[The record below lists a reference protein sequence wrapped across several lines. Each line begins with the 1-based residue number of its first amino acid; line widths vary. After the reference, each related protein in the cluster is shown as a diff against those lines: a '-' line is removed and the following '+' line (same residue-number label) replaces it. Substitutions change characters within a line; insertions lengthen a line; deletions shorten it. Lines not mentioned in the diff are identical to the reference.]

1 MPRSTSLSRTSAP
14 PWAETVAS
22 WAGRI
27 VQAVAFWLVLALVL
41 LLFAPGFVR
50 TVSDWLAVLNIPTFP
65 SVFSVVLVGV
75 IASGLLRRQRA
86 ALWFVVIVWQFPVA
100 VLGLAVGL
108 LWVFDEDKQALR
120 SDGLVLSPLEIA
132 SWIVAVAAVVL
143 LIAARS
149 AFPARV
155 SKGAWWR
162 AILVLV
168 GGVAVSA
175 FLTLLLLEVF
185 PHTLHGM
192 RNRVNWSLSVALGLK
207 PSDYPLHA
215 DGSGPG
221 WLALVAGL
229 ISALALVL
237 AIAVFMRSAP
247 HDAKVEAADE
257 LAVRKLL
264 LEHPSDDSLGYF
276 ATRWDRSAI
285 FSQDQ
290 RAAVTYRV
298 ISGVCLAAGDP
309 IGDKASWPDA
319 IEQWRAHARRFGW
332 VPAVLSTSEVGAKA
346 FQAVDLHPIAL
357 GDEAIINTRT
367 FTLDGP
373 AMRSVR
379 HAVARPER
387 EGYRVLVRRQ
397 ADIPADELAALVA
410 AADEWRHGEERG
422 FSMSL
427 SRLGDPADP
436 REMIVS
442 AHAADGTP
450 RGLLSFVPW
459 GRRGLSLDVMRRHPQ
474 AVSGVT
480 ELMVTELVAAGRG
493 MGIDRISMNFAMFRG
508 SFEQGAR
515 IGATPIQRFNRR
527 MLLIASRFWQLDS
540 LYKSNE
546 KYLPDWKPRLLC
558 FQNAGQLT
566 QVIFAV
572 GQAEGFL
579 PSTPNLFHR
588 RDRSPDLHRP
598 EVSAAFAEA
607 VRAQEAALLTVT
619 APTRRLTE
627 QQATRHAKL
636 DVLRA
641 AGMEPYPVSVPRT
654 VSIAEAARRGAS
666 LGRAQSPSGPDGA
679 ATPGESPAPG
689 DVATQGDLSVVG
701 RVVRLRDHGG
711 VIFAD
716 LREGVDEIQVMFT
729 ADRPGPDLGLWRRA
743 VDLGDQVSVT
753 GDLTRSRRGE
763 PSLHADAWQMASKA
777 LTSPP
782 DKHRGLADAEAKVRL
797 KHMEL
802 ALDTRTAQIL
812 RGRSA
817 AVRSLRD
824 SLAARD
830 FIEVETPILQRVH
843 GGANARPFT
852 THINAYDLDLYL
864 RIAPELF
871 LKRLA
876 IGGVGRVFELGR
888 NFRNEGVDATHN
900 PEFTSLEAYQAY
912 GDYTTMRELTRD
924 LIVEAA
930 IAVHGEPISRRADGT
945 VVRLDGEWPVR
956 TVHGAVSEAVGQEVT
971 PDTPMST
978 LQAICEEKGVHFT
991 PDMTHGAIVT
1001 ELYDAFVEGQT
1012 VEPTFYTDFPL
1023 ETSPLTRTHR
1033 RDPRLAERWDLV
1045 AFGAELGTAYS
1056 ELIDPV
1062 DQRDRLTQQSLLAAA
1077 GDPEAMEVDEDFL
1090 SALEFAM
1097 PPTGG
1102 LGIGVDRVYMMLIG
1116 ASIRET
1122 LAFPFVRPSGRG

>member
-27 VQAVAFWLVLALVL
+27 VQAVAFWLVLALIL

-120 SDGLVLSPLEIA
+120 SDGLVLTPLEIA
-132 SWIVAVAAVVL
+132 SWIVAVAAVIL

-264 LEHPSDDSLGYF
+264 LEFPSDDSLEYF

-285 FSQDQ
+285 FSHDQ
-290 RAAVTYRV
+290 RAAISYRV

-332 VPAVLSTSEVGAKA
+332 VPAVLSTSELGAKA

-367 FTLDGP
+367 FTLEGP

-397 ADIPADELAALVA
+397 AEIPVDELATLVA

-427 SRLGDPADP
+427 SRLGDAADP

-442 AHAADGTP
+442 AHDADGNP
-450 RGLLSFVPW
+450 RGLLAFVPW
-459 GRRGLSLDVMRRHPQ
+459 GRRGLSLDVMRRHPE

-480 ELMVTELVAAGRG
+480 ELMVTELVKAGRG
-493 MGIDRISMNFAMFRG
+493 AGVDRISMNFAMFRG

-527 MLLIASRFWQLDS
+527 VLLIASRFWQLDS

-579 PSTPNLFHR
+579 PNTPNLFHR

-607 VRAQEAALLTVT
+607 VRAQETALLTVS

-636 DVLRA
+636 GVLRA

-654 VSIAEAARRGAS
+654 VSIGEAVRQGVS
-666 LGRAQSPSGPDGA
+666 LGPARTTSGHDGA
-679 ATPGESPAPG
+679 APAGASASPG
-689 DVATQGDLSVVG
+689 DVTTPGDLSVVG

-716 LREGVDEIQVMFT
+716 LREGTDEIQVMFT
-729 ADRPGPDLGLWRRA
+729 ADRPGPDLALWRRA

-763 PSLHADAWQMASKA
+763 LSLHASAWQMASKA

-812 RGRSA
+812 RGRSK
-817 AVRSLRD
+817 AVKSLRD

-930 IAVHGEPISRRADGT
+930 IAVHGEPVSRRADGT

-971 PDTPMST
+971 PDTPMAT
-978 LQAICEEKGVHFT
+978 LQAICEDKGVHFT

-1077 GDPEAMEVDEDFL
+1077 GDPEAMEVDEEFL

-1122 LAFPFVRPSGRG
+1122 LAFPFVRPSARG

>member
-14 PWAETVAS
+14 PWAEAVAS
-22 WAGRI
+22 WTGRI
-27 VQAVAFWLVLALVL
+27 VQAVAFWLVLALIL

-50 TVSDWLAVLNIPTFP
+50 TVSDWLAVLNLPTFP

-86 ALWFVVIVWQFPVA
+86 ALWFVVLLWQLPVA

-108 LWVFDEDKQALR
+108 LWVFDDDKQALR
-120 SDGLVLSPLEIA
+120 SDGLVLTPLEVA
-132 SWIVAVAAVVL
+132 SWIVAVAAVIL

-149 AFPARV
+149 AFPAKV

-168 GGVAVSA
+168 IGVALSA
-175 FLTLLLLEVF
+175 FVTLLLLEVV
-185 PHTLHGM
+185 PNTLHGI
-192 RNRVNWSLSVALGLK
+192 RNRVNWSLSVATGLA

-215 DGSGPG
+215 DGMGPA

-264 LEHPSDDSLGYF
+264 LEHPSDDSLEYF
-276 ATRWDRSAI
+276 ATRWDRSAV

-290 RAAVTYRV
+290 RAAISYRV

-332 VPAVLSTSEVGAKA
+332 VPAVLSTSELGAKA

-367 FTLDGP
+367 FNLDGP

-397 ADIPADELAALVA
+397 SEIAPDELAKLVA
-410 AADEWRHGEERG
+410 VADEWRHGEERG

-442 AHAADGTP
+442 AHDADGNP

-480 ELMVTELVAAGRG
+480 EFMVTELVAAGRG
-493 MGIDRISMNFAMFRG
+493 TGIDRISMNFAMFRG

-515 IGATPIQRFNRR
+515 IGATPVQRFNRR
-527 MLLIASRFWQLDS
+527 VLLIASRFWQLDS

-558 FQNAGQLT
+558 YQNAGQLT

-579 PSTPNLFHR
+579 PNTPNLLHR

-607 VRAQEAALLTVT
+607 VRAQETALLTVS

-636 DVLRA
+636 GVLRA

-654 VSIAEAARRGAS
+654 VSIGEAVRLGARVPDVGTPAGAS
-666 LGRAQSPSGPDGA
+666 TS
-679 ATPGESPAPG
+679 PG
-689 DVATQGDLSVVG
+689 DVPFTGDLSVVG

-716 LREGVDEIQVMFT
+716 LREGTDEIQVMFT
-729 ADRPGPDLGLWRRA
+729 ADRPCPDLALWRRA

-763 PSLHADAWQMASKA
+763 LSIHGTAWCMASKA

-802 ALDTRTAQIL
+802 ALDTRTAQVL

-817 AVRSLRD
+817 AVKSLRD
-824 SLAARD
+824 SLAARE

-852 THINAYDLDLYL
+852 THINAYDVDLYL

-876 IGGVGRVFELGR
+876 IGGVGKVFELGR
-888 NFRNEGVDATHN
+888 NFRNEGADATHN

-912 GDYTTMRELTRD
+912 GDYTSMRVLTRD
-924 LIVEAA
+924 LIIEAA

-945 VVRLDGEWPVR
+945 VVRLDGEWPVH
-956 TVHGAVSEAVGQEVT
+956 TVHGAVSRAVGQEVT
-971 PDTPMST
+971 PDTPLET
-978 LQAICEEKGVHFT
+978 LQAICEEKGVHWT
-991 PDMTHGAIVT
+991 PTMTHGAIVT

-1062 DQRDRLTQQSLLAAA
+1062 DQRERLTQQSLLAAA
-1077 GDPEAMEVDEDFL
+1077 GDPEAMEVDEEFL

>member
-1 MPRSTSLSRTSAP
+1 MPRSTSLARTSAP
-14 PWAETVAS
+14 PWAEAVAS
-22 WAGRI
+22 WTGRI
-27 VQAVAFWLVLALVL
+27 VQAIAFWLVLALVL
-41 LLFAPGFVR
+41 HLFVPGFVR
-50 TVSDWLAVLNIPTFP
+50 TVSDWLAVLNVPTFP
-65 SVFSVVLVGV
+65 SLFSVVLVGV

-86 ALWFVVIVWQFPVA
+86 ALWFLVVVWQVPVA

-108 LWVFDEDKQALR
+108 LWVFDDDKAALR
-120 SDGLVLSPLEIA
+120 ADGLVPSPLEVT
-132 SWIVAVAAVVL
+132 SWIVAVAAVVVL
-143 LIAARS
+143 VAARS

-155 SKGAWWR
+155 AKGAWWR
-162 AILVLV
+162 ALLVLA

-175 FLTLLLLEVF
+175 IGTLLLLEVV
-185 PHTLHGM
+185 PHTVHGI
-192 RNRVNWSLSVALGLK
+192 RNQVNWSLSVALGLK

-215 DGSGPG
+215 DGAGPA
-221 WLALVAGL
+221 WLALVSGVV
-229 ISALALVL
+229 SALALVL
-237 AIAVFMRSAP
+237 AIAVFLRSAP
-247 HDAKVEAADE
+247 HDARGEAADE

-264 LEHPSDDSLGYF
+264 LEFPSDDSLEYF
-276 ATRWDRSAI
+276 ATRWDRSAV
-285 FSQDQ
+285 FSQDKQ
-290 RAAVTYRV
+290 AAVSYRV
-298 ISGVCLAAGDP
+298 VSGVCLAAGDP
-309 IGDKASWPDA
+309 VGDPASWPDA
-319 IEQWRAHARRFGW
+319 VERWRDRARRFGW
-332 VPAVLSTSEVGAKA
+332 VPAVLSTSEAGARA
-346 FQAVDLHPIAL
+346 YRSIDLHPIAL
-357 GDEAIINTRT
+357 GDEAIIDVRT
-367 FTLDGP
+367 FSLDGP
-373 AMRSVR
+373 AMRPVR
-379 HAVARPER
+379 HAVARPVR
-387 EGYRVLVRRQ
+387 EGYQVLVRRQ
-397 ADIPADELAALVA
+397 ADIPHDELAGLVA
-410 AADEWRHGEERG
+410 SADAWRHGEERG

-427 SRLGDPADP
+427 GRLGDAADP
-436 REMIVS
+436 REVVVS
-442 AHAADGTP
+442 AHDADGNP

-459 GRRGLSLDVMRRHPQ
+459 GRRGLSLDVMRRHPE

-480 ELMVTELVAAGRG
+480 ELMVTELVASGRELG
-493 MGIDRISMNFAMFRG
+493 VDRISMNFAMFREV
-508 SFEQGAR
+508 FEQGAR
-515 IGATPIQRFNRR
+515 IGATPVQRFNRR
-527 MLLIASRFWQLDS
+527 VLLIASRFWQLDS

-558 FQNAGQLT
+558 FQNASQLT

-572 GQAEGFL
+572 GQVEGFL
-579 PSTPNLFHR
+579 PATPSLFRR
-588 RDRSPDLHRP
+588 RDRSPDLQRP
-598 EVSAAFAEA
+598 EVSEAFAEA
-607 VRAQEAALLTVT
+607 VRAQESALLAVA
-619 APTRRLTE
+619 APPRRLTE

-636 DVLRA
+636 DVLRS

-654 VSIAEAARRGAS
+654 ISIGEAVGRGAALPS
-666 LGRAQSPSGPDGA
+666 LSTSRPDDVAPAG
-679 ATPGESPAPG
+679 TGTSPGEAPTLG
-689 DVATQGDLSVVG
+689 EVSVVG

-711 VIFAD
+711 VLFAD
-716 LREGVDEIQVMFT
+716 LREGLDEIQVMFT
-729 ADRPGPDLGLWRRA
+729 ADRPGPDLALWRRA

-753 GDLTRSRRGE
+753 GELTRSRRGE
-763 PSLHADAWQMASKA
+763 LSVHASAWRMASKA

-802 ALDTRTAQIL
+802 ALDSRAAQIL

-817 AVRSLRD
+817 AVRSLRE
-824 SLAARD
+824 SLARRE

-852 THINAYDLDLYL
+852 THINAYDTDLYL

-888 NFRNEGVDATHN
+888 NFRNEGADATHN

-912 GDYTTMRELTRD
+912 GDYTTMRELTRE

-956 TVHGAVSEAVGQEVT
+956 TVHGAVSRAVGREVT
-971 PDTPMST
+971 PDTPMAT
-978 LQAICEEKGVHFT
+978 LQAICEERGVRFSPT
-991 PDMTHGAIVT
+991 MTHGAVVT

-1033 RDPRLAERWDLV
+1033 HDPRLAERWDLV

-1062 DQRDRLTQQSLLAAA
+1062 DQRERLTQQSLLAAA
-1077 GDPEAMEVDEDFL
+1077 GDPEAMEVDEEFL
-1090 SALEFAM
+1090 AALEFAM

-1122 LAFPFVRPSGRG
+1122 LAFPFVRPSGRI

>member
-27 VQAVAFWLVLALVL
+27 VQAVAFWLVLALIL

-86 ALWFVVIVWQFPVA
+86 ALWFVVVVWQFPVA

-120 SDGLVLSPLEIA
+120 ADGLVLSPLEIA
-132 SWIVAVAAVVL
+132 SWVMAVAAVVL

-257 LAVRKLL
+257 LAVRKLV
-264 LEHPSDDSLGYF
+264 LEHPSDDSLEYF
-276 ATRWDRSAI
+276 STRWDRSAI

-332 VPAVLSTSEVGAKA
+332 VPAVLSTSELGAKA
-346 FQAVDLHPIAL
+346 YQAVDLHPIAL

-397 ADIPADELAALVA
+397 AEIPADELAALVA

-427 SRLGDPADP
+427 SRLGDAADP

-442 AHAADGTP
+442 AHDADGNP

-459 GRRGLSLDVMRRHPQ
+459 GRRGLSLDVMRRHPE

-480 ELMVTELVAAGRG
+480 ELMVTELVAAGRS
-493 MGIDRISMNFAMFRG
+493 MGVDRISMNFAMFRG

-527 MLLIASRFWQLDS
+527 VLLIASRFWQLDS

-579 PSTPNLFHR
+579 PNTPNLFHR

-607 VRAQEAALLTVT
+607 VRAQETALLTVS

-636 DVLRA
+636 GVLRA

-654 VSIAEAARRGAS
+654 VSIAEAVRRGTS
-666 LGRAQSPSGPDGA
+666 LARSQEAPRPDGA
-679 ATPGESPAPG
+679 APAGASTAPG
-689 DVATQGDLSVVG
+689 DVAALGDLSVVG

-763 PSLHADAWQMASKA
+763 LSLHANAWQMASKA

-812 RGRSA
+812 RGRSK
-817 AVRSLRD
+817 AVKSLRD

-930 IAVHGEPISRRADGT
+930 IAVHGEPVSRRADGT

-971 PDTPMST
+971 PDTPIAT

-1062 DQRDRLTQQSLLAAA
+1062 DQRNRLTQQSLLAAA
-1077 GDPEAMEVDEDFL
+1077 GDPEAMEVDEEFL

>member
-1 MPRSTSLSRTSAP
+1 MPRSTSLSRPPAP
-14 PWAETVAS
+14 PWAEAVAS
-22 WAGRI
+22 WTGRI
-27 VQAVAFWLVLALVL
+27 VQAVAFWLVLALIM
-41 LLFAPGFVR
+41 LLFAPGVVR
-50 TVSDWLAVLNIPTFP
+50 TVSDWLAVLNIPTYP

-86 ALWFVVIVWQFPVA
+86 ALWFVVVLWQLPVA

-108 LWVFDEDKQALR
+108 LWVFDEDKAALR
-120 SDGLVLSPLEIA
+120 ADGLVLSPLEIA
-132 SWIVAVAAVVL
+132 SWVVAVAAVVL

-155 SKGAWWR
+155 SKGAWWQ
-162 AILVLV
+162 AMLVLA
-168 GGVAVSA
+168 GGVLVSA
-175 FLTLLLLEVF
+175 TLTFLVLEVF
-185 PHTLHGM
+185 PHTLQGLK
-192 RNRVNWSLSVALGLK
+192 NRVNWSLSVALGLA

-215 DGSGPG
+215 DGSGPA
-221 WLALVAGL
+221 WLELVSGL

-237 AIAVFMRSAP
+237 AIAVFLRSAP

-264 LEHPSDDSLGYF
+264 LEFPSDDSLEYF
-276 ATRWDRSAI
+276 ATRWDRSVV
-285 FSQDQ
+285 FSTDG
-290 RAAVTYRV
+290 RAAVSYRV
-298 ISGVCLAAGDP
+298 LSGVCLAAGDP
-309 IGDKASWPDA
+309 IGDPASWDDA
-319 IEQWRAHARRFGW
+319 IEQWHAHARRFGW
-332 VPAVLSTSEVGAKA
+332 APAVLSASEVGARA
-346 FQAVDLHPIAL
+346 FQSVDLHPIAL
-357 GDEAIINTRT
+357 GDEAVIDTRT
-367 FTLDGP
+367 FSLEGP
-373 AMRSVR
+373 AMRPVR

-397 ADIPADELAALVA
+397 ADIPVDELAALVG
-410 AADEWRHGEERG
+410 AADAWRHGEERG

-427 SRLGDPADP
+427 SRLGDAADP
-436 REMIVS
+436 REVIVS
-442 AHAADGTP
+442 AHDAEGIP

-480 ELMVTELVAAGRG
+480 ELMVTELVTAGRG

-508 SFEQGAR
+508 AFEQGAR
-515 IGATPIQRFNRR
+515 IGASPVQRFNRR
-527 MLLIASRFWQLDS
+527 VLLVASRFWQLDS

-579 PSTPNLFHR
+579 PNTPNLFHR
-588 RDRSPDLHRP
+588 RDRSPELHRP
-598 EVSAAFAEA
+598 EVSAAFADA
-607 VRAQEAALLTVT
+607 VRAQEAALLTVS

-654 VSIAEAARRGAS
+654 ISIDEAVRRGVAITSAGAS
-666 LGRAQSPSGPDGA
+666 RPDDAASAGTSTSPDETGALG
-679 ATPGESPAPG
+679 E
-689 DVATQGDLSVVG
+689 VSVVG

-711 VIFAD
+711 VVFAD
-716 LREGVDEIQVMFT
+716 LREGLGELQVMFT
-729 ADRPGPDLGLWRRA
+729 ADRPGPDLALWRRA

-763 PSLHADAWQMASKA
+763 LSLHASAWRMASKA

-802 ALDTRTAQIL
+802 ALDTRAAQVL

-817 AVRSLRD
+817 AVRSLRE
-824 SLAARD
+824 SLARRD

-852 THINAYDLDLYL
+852 THINAYDTDLYL

-888 NFRNEGVDATHN
+888 NFRNEGADATHN

-912 GDYTTMRELTRD
+912 GDYTTMRELTRE

-945 VVRLDGEWPVR
+945 VVRLDGEWPVH
-956 TVHGAVSEAVGQEVT
+956 TVHGAVSRAVGQDVT
-971 PDTPMST
+971 PDTPLPT
-978 LQAICEEKGVHFT
+978 LQAICEERGVHFS
-991 PDMTHGAIVT
+991 PAMTHGAIVT

-1033 RDPRLAERWDLV
+1033 GDPRLAERWDLV

-1062 DQRDRLTQQSLLAAA
+1062 DQRNRLTQQSLLAAA
-1077 GDPEAMEVDEDFL
+1077 GDPEAMEVDEEFL